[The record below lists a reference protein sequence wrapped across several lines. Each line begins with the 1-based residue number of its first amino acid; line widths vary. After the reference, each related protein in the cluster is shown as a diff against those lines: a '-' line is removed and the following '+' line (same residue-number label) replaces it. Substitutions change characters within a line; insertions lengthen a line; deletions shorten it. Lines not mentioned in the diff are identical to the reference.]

1 MVATDEKKEKVMSKK
16 SSAPK
21 SQEVETQNQP
31 SQMAVELM
39 TVWEKA
45 IEADR
50 NENLGFLTKS
60 FSERI
65 SSLSVEVKNLI
76 QQGLGFE
83 KEIAKKMNDM
93 FTIFLSEVSGVEKD
107 AKKAQRTAIE
117 QFKEYSEG
125 AFGFKA
131 ARAME
136 YQSVGA
142 NPVVL
147 DMNLPFSHLVELA
160 RLSEDGLKQL
170 LQMFPEEK
178 LQGHS
183 YREMRELVRVYN
195 ENKRTRRKPSASLKV
210 VSDPAPDVENSPAPS
225 DDSKAD
231 NVVSMPIGANGT
243 IEALDAFIRQ
253 FKAISGAYKVE
264 DISAKYA
271 KDLEQIAK
279 WCLAASSIHLDER
292 KRA

>member
-1 MVATDEKKEKVMSKK
+1 MSKK
-16 SSAPK
+16 SNAPK
-21 SQEVETQNQP
+21 SHEVEAQNQP
-31 SQMAVELM
+31 NQMEVELM

-45 IEADR
+45 IETDR

-93 FTIFLSEVSGVEKD
+93 FTIFLSEVSGIEKD
-107 AKKAQRTAIE
+107 AKKAQRTAVE

-125 AFGFKA
+125 AFGFKE

-147 DMNLPFSHLVELA
+147 EMNLPFSHLVELA

-178 LQGHS
+178 LQEHS

-195 ENKRTRRKPSASLKV
+195 ENKRTRRKSSASLKM
-210 VSDPAPDVENSPAPS
+210 VSKDPVPDAEDSPAPS
-225 DDSKAD
+225 NDTKAD
-231 NVVSMPIGANGT
+231 NVVSMPVGAYGT

-271 KDLEQIAK
+271 KDLEQIGK
-279 WCLAASSIHLDER
+279 WCLAASSTHLDER

>member
-1 MVATDEKKEKVMSKK
+1 MKKQTET
-16 SSAPK
+16 PE
-21 SQEVETQNQP
+21 SQEVV
-31 SQMAVELM
+31 AVEQTQMEKELIN
-39 TVWEKA
+39 VWEKA
-45 IEADR
+45 VEADK
-50 NENLGFLTKS
+50 NKNLGFLTKS
-60 FSERI
+60 LSERI

-93 FTIFLSEVSGVEKD
+93 FTIFLAEVSGIEKD
-107 AKKAQRTAIE
+107 VKKALRTAVE

-125 AFGFKA
+125 AFGFKE

-142 NPVVL
+142 NPSVL

-160 RLSEDGLKQL
+160 RLSDDGLKQL

-195 ENKRTRRKPSASLKV
+195 ENKRTRRKSSASLNV
-210 VSDPAPDVENSPAPS
+210 VKNDSAPVEKSAPAPS
-225 DDSKAD
+225 SDAKPE
-231 NVVSMPIGANGT
+231 NVVSMPVGANGT

-253 FKAISGAYKVE
+253 FKATSGAYRVE
-264 DISAKYA
+264 DVSAKYA

-279 WCLAASSIHLDER
+279 WCLAASTTHLDER

>member
-1 MVATDEKKEKVMSKK
+1 MKKQIVTSE
-16 SSAPK
+16 
-21 SQEVETQNQP
+21 SQEVV
-31 SQMAVELM
+31 AVEQTQMEKELIN
-39 TVWEKA
+39 VWETA
-45 IEADR
+45 VEADK
-50 NENLGFLTKS
+50 NKNLGFLTKS
-60 FSERI
+60 LSERI

-93 FTIFLSEVSGVEKD
+93 FTIFLAEVSGVEKD
-107 AKKAQRTAIE
+107 AKKAQRTAVE

-125 AFGFKA
+125 AFGFKE

-142 NPVVL
+142 NPSVL
-147 DMNLPFSHLVELA
+147 NMNLPFSHLVELA
-160 RLSEDGLKQL
+160 RLSSDGLKQL

-195 ENKRTRRKPSASLKV
+195 ENKRTRRKSSASLNV
-210 VSDPAPDVENSPAPS
+210 VKNEAPTTENSGPTPS
-225 DDSKAD
+225 DDSRAE
-231 NVVSMPIGANGT
+231 NVVSMPVGANGT

-264 DISAKYA
+264 DVSVKYA

-279 WCLAASSIHLDER
+279 WCLAASTTHLDER

>member
-1 MVATDEKKEKVMSKK
+1 MKKQTET
-16 SSAPK
+16 PE
-21 SQEVETQNQP
+21 SQEVV
-31 SQMAVELM
+31 AVEQTQMEKELIN
-39 TVWEKA
+39 VWEKA
-45 IEADR
+45 VEADK
-50 NENLGFLTKS
+50 NKNLGFLTKS
-60 FSERI
+60 LSERI

-93 FTIFLSEVSGVEKD
+93 FTIFLAEVSGIEKD
-107 AKKAQRTAIE
+107 VKKALRTAVE

-125 AFGFKA
+125 AFGFKE

-142 NPVVL
+142 NPSVL

-160 RLSEDGLKQL
+160 RLSDDGLKQL

-195 ENKRTRRKPSASLKV
+195 ENKRTRRKSSASLNV
-210 VSDPAPDVENSPAPS
+210 VKNDSAPVEKSAPAPS
-225 DDSKAD
+225 SDAKPE
-231 NVVSMPIGANGT
+231 NVVSMPVGANGT

-253 FKAISGAYKVE
+253 FKAISGAYRVE
-264 DISAKYA
+264 DVSAKYA

-279 WCLAASSIHLDER
+279 WCLAASTTHLDER

>member
-1 MVATDEKKEKVMSKK
+1 MKKQTET
-16 SSAPK
+16 PE
-21 SQEVETQNQP
+21 SQEVVAVVQTQ
-31 SQMAVELM
+31 MEKELM
-39 TVWEKA
+39 NVWEKA
-45 IEADR
+45 VEADK
-50 NENLGFLTKS
+50 NKNLGFLTKS
-60 FSERI
+60 LSERI

-93 FTIFLSEVSGVEKD
+93 FTIFLAEVSGVEKD
-107 AKKAQRTAIE
+107 AKKAQRTAVE

-125 AFGFKA
+125 AFGFKE

-142 NPVVL
+142 NQSVL

-160 RLSEDGLKQL
+160 RLSDDGLKQL

-195 ENKRTRRKPSASLKV
+195 ENKRTRRKSSASLNV
-210 VSDPAPDVENSPAPS
+210 VKNDSASVESPASAPNS
-225 DDSKAD
+225 DAKPE
-231 NVVSMPIGANGT
+231 NVVSMPVGANGT

-253 FKAISGAYKVE
+253 FKAISQAYKVE
-264 DISAKYA
+264 DVSAKYA

-279 WCLAASSIHLDER
+279 WCLAASTTHLDER

>member
-1 MVATDEKKEKVMSKK
+1 MKKQTET
-16 SSAPK
+16 PE
-21 SQEVETQNQP
+21 SQEVV
-31 SQMAVELM
+31 AVEQTQMEKELIN
-39 TVWEKA
+39 VWEKA
-45 IEADR
+45 VEADK
-50 NENLGFLTKS
+50 NKNLGFLTKS
-60 FSERI
+60 LSDRI

-93 FTIFLSEVSGVEKD
+93 FTIFLAEVSGIEKD
-107 AKKAQRTAIE
+107 VKKALRTAVE

-125 AFGFKA
+125 AFGFKE

-142 NPVVL
+142 NPSVL

-160 RLSEDGLKQL
+160 RLSDDGLKQL

-195 ENKRTRRKPSASLKV
+195 ENKRTRRKSSASLNV
-210 VSDPAPDVENSPAPS
+210 VKNDSAPVEKSAPAPS
-225 DDSKAD
+225 SDAKPE
-231 NVVSMPIGANGT
+231 NVVSMPVGANGT

-253 FKAISGAYKVE
+253 FKAISGAYRVE
-264 DISAKYA
+264 DVSAKYA

-279 WCLAASSIHLDER
+279 WCLAASTTHLDER

>member
-1 MVATDEKKEKVMSKK
+1 MKKQTEV
-16 SSAPK
+16 PE
-21 SQEVETQNQP
+21 SQEVV
-31 SQMAVELM
+31 AVEQTQMERELIN
-39 TVWEKA
+39 VWELA
-45 IEADR
+45 VEADK
-50 NENLGFLTKS
+50 NKNLGFLTKS
-60 FSERI
+60 LSERI
-65 SSLSVEVKNLI
+65 SNLSVEVKNLI

-93 FTIFLSEVSGVEKD
+93 FTIFLAEVSGVEKD
-107 AKKAQRTAIE
+107 AKKAQRTAVE

-125 AFGFKA
+125 AFGFKE

-142 NPVVL
+142 NPSVL

-160 RLSEDGLKQL
+160 RLSDDGLKQL

-195 ENKRTRRKPSASLKV
+195 ENKRTRRISSTSLNV
-210 VSDPAPDVENSPAPS
+210 VKNDKATTESSGLTPS
-225 DDSKAD
+225 DDSRAE
-231 NVVSMPIGANGT
+231 NVVSMPVGANGT
-243 IEALDAFIRQ
+243 IEALDAFVRQ
-253 FKAISGAYKVE
+253 FKAISQAYKVE
-264 DISAKYA
+264 DVSAKYA
-271 KDLEQIAK
+271 KDLELIAK
-279 WCLAASSIHLDER
+279 WCLAASATNLDER